1 MKFIMLGH
9 YSIKLNVITLLRN
22 LSISNSC
29 FKNKKKKAH
38 RFYWKHIC
46 IYYMLYVGIYK
57 SISPANNIQDVFS
70 I

>member
-1 MKFIMLGH
+1 M
-9 YSIKLNVITLLRN
+9 KLNVITLLRN

-29 FKNKKKKAH
+29 FKNKKKAH
-38 RFYWKHIC
+38 RFYCKHIC
-46 IYYMLYVGIYK
+46 IYYMLYVGVYK